1 MAEQGKT
8 RTVAVVGGGAGGLC
22 AAIAAA
28 DAGANVKVTES
39 YDRVGT
45 KLLKTGNGRC
55 NLTNLGVAPA
65 AYNRPDFTAP
75 LLERCGCDEIL
86 AFFSSLGLLT
96 YADDEGRVY
105 PRSGTAASVLD
116 VLRLAAGER
125 EIEFKC
131 SCEAASAAKDG
142 GGFRV
147 SLRDGGTVRADRLIV
162 AAGGGTSLAA
172 ALGHKTVPFEPVLCP
187 LKTDTAPIRGL
198 SGLRVRARVR
208 LERRGRVVHEETGE
222 ILFRDFG
229 LSGIPA
235 LDLSRYIEKGD
246 ILALDLLPDLT
257 DEELRALLERMLA
270 LRGGGEDVFTG
281 VFHRRVG
288 EAVLRAAGSR
298 EPEALLRAIRGLR
311 MRVEGPGDVKNAQV
325 TRGGAVCAA
334 FDPLTLESRL
344 CPGLYE
350 IGEALDIDG
359 RCGGFNL
366 HWAFSSGLAAG
377 RSAGA

>member
-1 MAEQGKT
+1 MAEQKKT

-28 DAGANVKVTES
+28 DAGACVTLIERS
-39 YDRVGT
+39 DRVGK

-55 NLTNLGVAPA
+55 NLSNLGVAPE
-65 AYNRPDFTAP
+65 AYNRPEFTAP
-75 LLERCGCDEIL
+75 LLERCGSAELL

-96 YADDEGRVY
+96 YADAEGRVY

-116 VLRLAAGER
+116 VLRLAAAER
-125 EIEFKC
+125 SVEIKC

-142 GGFRV
+142 SGFRI
-147 SLRDGGTVRADRLIV
+147 SLRDGGTVRADRLIL
-162 AAGGGTSLAA
+162 AAGGGTALAS
-172 ALGHKTVPFEPVLCP
+172 ALGHTLVPFAPVLCP

-198 SGLRVRARVR
+198 SGLRVRTRVR
-208 LERRGRVVHEETGE
+208 LERRGQVVHEETGE

-246 ILALDLLPDLT
+246 VLALDLLPDMT
-257 DEELRALLERMLA
+257 DEEIRALLERMLA

-325 TRGGAVCAA
+325 TRGGAECAE

-344 CPGLYE
+344 CPGLYV

>member
-1 MAEQGKT
+1 MADPRKQ

-28 DAGANVKVTES
+28 DAGARVTVIERS
-39 YDRVGT
+39 DRVGK

-65 AYNRPDFTAP
+65 AYDRPEFTAP
-75 LLERCGCDEIL
+75 LLERCGSTEIL

-96 YADDEGRVY
+96 YADEEGRVY

-125 EIEFKC
+125 EIGFRC
-131 SCEAASAAKDG
+131 SCEAASATKDG

-147 SLRDGGTVRADRLIV
+147 SLRDGGELRADRLIL
-162 AAGGGTSLAA
+162 AAGGGTALAKVF
-172 ALGHKTVPFEPVLCP
+172 GHMIVPFEPVLCP

-198 SGLRVRARVR
+198 SGLRVRARAG
-208 LERRGRVVHEETGE
+208 LERRGRIVHEETGE
-222 ILFRDFG
+222 FLFRDFG
-229 LSGIPA
+229 VSGIPA

-246 ILALDLLPDLT
+246 VLVLDLLPELD
-257 DEELRALLERMLA
+257 DGELRELLARALA
-270 LRGGGEDVFTG
+270 LRGAGEDVFTG
-281 VFHRRVG
+281 IFHRRVG

-311 MRVEGPGDVKNAQV
+311 LKVEGPGDVKNAQV
-325 TRGGAVCAA
+325 TRGGAECAE

-344 CPGLYE
+344 CPGLYV
-350 IGEALDIDG
+350 IGEALDVDG

-366 HWAFSSGLAAG
+366 HWAFASGLAAG